1 MTQTNAELIIDLMS
15 AVTLDVH
22 FAQFPERYRV
32 RYDLS
37 GFARA
42 AMNTMP
48 QCRTSG
54 FTEDDVLEYLS
65 DKTSVA
71 EIAND

>member
-1 MTQTNAELIIDLMS
+1 
-15 AVTLDVH
+15 
-22 FAQFPERYRV
+22 
-32 RYDLS
+32 
-37 GFARA
+37 
-42 AMNTMP
+42 MNTMQ

-54 FTEDDVLEYLS
+54 FTEDDVLEYLP